1 MVNIMDK
8 QAKKIL
14 IGLDLGTSAIK
25 GVLMDQCGKVLAETE
40 KTATFTRFRSDWCE
54 IVPETHYRDVCE
66 VIRKLAVAAPSPVTA
81 LAMTAASGNTLLTDL
96 AGRPLTNIIS
106 WLDRREEQAKTT
118 ELKQFSSADV
128 RQVTGWPCVDIFP
141 LAHLAWLRENHPE
154 LYKNAGQY
162 CMNTDWL
169 LFRLTGN
176 WLMDY
181 STATTFHLQNQIGQC
196 WHQPFLKTLDITAE
210 KLSRLTGSGK
220 TAGNLTLQAARDTG
234 LSVNTQ
240 VITGCFDHP
249 AAARAMGVL
258 EPGQL
263 LLSCGTS
270 WVGFLPEMERQK
282 IIDLELLCDP
292 FLSNRNGPWGAIF
305 SIPYI
310 GRTIDAYINN
320 YIAPG
325 ESDKYRIF
333 NELAA
338 DAKPGADGL
347 KIDLREP
354 PRRFDAELRNISRA
368 VMEGAAELLNDKLN
382 HLKEYGINFKKAV
395 MTGGPSHSP
404 VWPRIIAE
412 TTGLELV
419 TGSRH
424 AGARGAALLAGIGA
438 GIYRDEYD
446 AYKTA
451 GEYYGC

>member
-1 MVNIMDK
+1 MSTAA
-8 QAKKIL
+8 AKTFL

-25 GVLMDQCGKVLAETE
+25 GVLMDQYGMVLAEAE
-40 KTATFTRFRSDWCE
+40 KTVAFIHPQPDWCE
-54 IVPETHYRDVCE
+54 ICPEQHYQDVCG
-66 VIRKLAVAAPSPVTA
+66 VIRKLSAAAPVPVAA
-81 LAMTAASGNTLLTDL
+81 LAMAAASGNTLLADV
-96 AGRPLTNIIS
+96 AGNPWTNIIS
-106 WLDRREEQAKTT
+106 WLDRREEQAKIAT
-118 ELKQFSSADV
+118 LKQFSSVDV
-128 RQVTGWPCVDIFP
+128 RQVAGWPCVDIFP
-141 LAHLAWLRENHPE
+141 LAHLAWLRETRPE
-154 LYKNAGQY
+154 LYKNAGHY

-169 LFRLTGN
+169 LFRLTGR
-176 WLMDY
+176 WVMDY
-181 STATTFHLQNQIGQC
+181 STATTFHLQDQCGRC
-196 WHQPFLKTLDITAE
+196 WHQPFLQMLDIPAE
-210 KLSRLTGSGK
+210 KLSRLTDSGK
-220 TAGNLTLQAARDTG
+220 SAGNLTFQAACDTG
-234 LSVNTQ
+234 LFVNTR

-249 AAARAMGVL
+249 AAARSTGVL

-270 WVGFLPEMERQK
+270 WVGFFPEMERQK

-292 FLSNRNGPWGAIF
+292 FLSNRGGPWGAIF

-310 GRTIDAYINN
+310 GRVIDAYIDN

-325 ESDKYRIF
+325 EPDKYRIF

-338 DAKPGADGL
+338 EAGPGANGL

-382 HLKEYGINFKKAV
+382 HLKKHGINFKKAV

-424 AGARGAALLAGIGA
+424 AGARGAALLAGIGT

-451 GEYYGC
+451 GNHYGC

>member
-1 MVNIMDK
+1 MSTAA
-8 QAKKIL
+8 AKTFL

-25 GVLMDQCGKVLAETE
+25 GVLTDQYGMVLAEAE
-40 KTATFTRFRSDWCE
+40 KNTTFHHPQPGWCE
-54 IVPETHYRDVCE
+54 ISPELHYRDVCG
-66 VIRKLAVAAPSPVTA
+66 VIRKLSAAAPAPVTA
-81 LAMTAASGNTLLTDL
+81 LALAAASGNTLLTDT
-96 AGRPLTNIIS
+96 AGQPLTNIIS
-106 WLDRREEQAKTT
+106 WLDRREEQA
-118 ELKQFSSADV
+118 EIPSLKQFSSAEV
-128 RQVTGWPCVDIFP
+128 RKITGWPCVDIFP
-141 LAHLAWLRENHPE
+141 LAHLAWLRENTPD
-154 LYKNAGQY
+154 LYKHAGHY

-169 LFRLTGN
+169 LCRLTGK

-181 STATTFHLQNQIGQC
+181 STATTFHLQNQAGKC
-196 WHQPFLKTLDITAE
+196 WHQPFLQMLDIPAE
-210 KLSRLTGSGK
+210 KLSRLTDSG
-220 TAGNLTLQAARDTG
+220 TIAGNITLQAAQDTG
-234 LSVNTQ
+234 LFVNTR

-249 AAARAMGVL
+249 AAARSAGVL

-270 WVGFLPEMERQK
+270 WVGFFPELERHK

-292 FLSNRNGPWGAIF
+292 FLSNRGGPWGAIF

-310 GRTIDAYINN
+310 GRAIDAYIDN

-325 ESDKYRIF
+325 ELDKYRIF

-338 DAKPGADGL
+338 EANPGANGL

-354 PRRFDAELRNISRA
+354 PHRFDAELRNISRA

-382 HLKEYGINFKKAV
+382 HLKEHGINFKKAV

-404 VWPRIIAE
+404 AWPRIIAE

-424 AGARGAALLAGIGA
+424 AGARGAALLAGIGT

-451 GEYYGC
+451 GDHYGC

>member
-1 MVNIMDK
+1 MSTATTKNF
-8 QAKKIL
+8 L

-25 GVLMDQCGKVLAETE
+25 GVLTDQGGAVLAEAE
-40 KTATFTRFRSDWCE
+40 KTTTFIHHQPDWCE
-54 IVPETHYRDVCE
+54 ISPELHYQDVCG
-66 VIRKLAVAAPSPVTA
+66 VIHRLAAAAPTPVTA
-81 LAMTAASGNTLLTDL
+81 LAMAAASGNTLLADA
-96 AGRPLTNIIS
+96 AGQPLTNIIS
-106 WLDRREEQAKTT
+106 WLDCREEQTKTAV
-118 ELKQFSSADV
+118 LKQLSPVAV

-141 LAHLAWLRENHPE
+141 LAHLAWLRENTPD
-154 LYKNAGQY
+154 LYKNAGHY

-169 LFRLTGN
+169 LFRLAGK
-176 WLMDY
+176 WVMDY
-181 STATTFHLQNQIGQC
+181 STATTFHLQDQCGHC
-196 WHQPFLKTLDITAE
+196 WHQPFLQMLDIPAE
-210 KLSRLTGSGK
+210 KLSRLTGSGAL
-220 TAGNLTLQAARDTG
+220 AGNLTSQAAQDTG
-234 LSVNTQ
+234 LSVSTQ

-249 AAARAMGVL
+249 AAARATGVL

-270 WVGFLPEMERQK
+270 WVGFFPETDRQR

-292 FLSNRNGPWGAIF
+292 FLSNRGGPWGAVF

-310 GRTIDAYINN
+310 GRTIDAYIDN

-325 ESDKYRIF
+325 EPDKYRIF

-338 DAKPGADGL
+338 EARPGADGL

-354 PRRFDAELRNISRA
+354 PRRIEAERRNISRA

-382 HLKEYGINFKKAV
+382 YLKKRGINFKKAV
-395 MTGGPSHSP
+395 MTGGPSHSQI
-404 VWPRIIAE
+404 WPQIVAE
-412 TTGLELV
+412 ITGLELI

-424 AGARGAALLAGIGA
+424 AGARGAALLAGIGT

>member
-1 MVNIMDK
+1 MSTAA
-8 QAKKIL
+8 AKTFL

-25 GVLMDQCGKVLAETE
+25 GVLMDQYGRVIAEAE
-40 KTATFTRFRSDWCE
+40 KNTTFNHPQSGWCE
-54 IVPETHYRDVCE
+54 ISPEQHYQDVCG
-66 VIRKLAVAAPSPVTA
+66 VIRKLAAVAPTPVTA
-81 LAMTAASGNTLLTDL
+81 LAMAAASGNTLLADSS
-96 AGRPLTNIIS
+96 GQPLTNIIN
-106 WLDRREEQAKTT
+106 WLDCREEQAKTPS
-118 ELKQFSSADV
+118 LKQFSSEKV
-128 RQVTGWPCVDIFP
+128 RQITGWPCVDIFP
-141 LAHLAWLRENHPE
+141 LAHLAWLRENTPD
-154 LYKNAGQY
+154 LYKNAGHY

-176 WLMDY
+176 WVMDY
-181 STATTFHLQNQIGQC
+181 STATTFHLQNQTGKC
-196 WHQPFLKTLDITAE
+196 WHLAFLKMLDISAE
-210 KLSRLTGSGK
+210 KLSRLAGSGEC
-220 TAGNLTLQAARDTG
+220 AGNLTSQAAQDTG
-234 LSVNTQ
+234 LSVSTQ

-249 AAARAMGVL
+249 AAARAAGAL

-270 WVGFLPEMERQK
+270 WVGFFPELERQK

-292 FLSNRNGPWGAIF
+292 FLSNRGGPWGAIF

-325 ESDKYRIF
+325 ETDKYRIF
-333 NELAA
+333 NELAEE
-338 DAKPGADGL
+338 AKPGADGL

-354 PRRFDAELRNISRA
+354 PRQVEAERRNISRA

-382 HLKEYGINFKKAV
+382 HLKEHGINFKKAV

-404 VWPRIIAE
+404 VWPQIIAE
-412 TTGLELV
+412 TTGLKLII
-419 TGSRH
+419 GSRH
-424 AGARGAALLAGIGA
+424 AGAKGAALLAGIGA

-451 GEYYGC
+451 GDHYGC